1 MKKYIGTALLGASI
15 AVIATVMVS
24 GISASPF
31 NATEYAPA
39 ATGYIMGHVTLTAYD
54 EFGNIKAY
62 QQSDNLVVND
72 GEDCAVEILFDNN
85 PGTSDICGATSA
97 FQAIAIG
104 TGSTA
109 AADNDTTLETETTR
123 DGYDSAAFTAATDGT
138 GAIVVIEK
146 DFTGVSAT
154 ITESGILNNNS
165 TNGDLFARQV
175 FSGIPLTS
183 GDTLNVEWTIDIGG
197 A

>member
-1 MKKYIGTALLGASI
+1 MKKYIGTALVGASI

-72 GEDCAVEILFDNN
+72 GEDCAVQILFDDGIAN
-85 PGTSDICGATSA
+85 ICGTTSA

-109 AADNDTTLETETTR
+109 AADGNTALETETIR
-123 DGYDSAAFTAATDGT
+123 GGYDSANFTAAAGT
-138 GAIVVIEK
+138 TAAQVVIER

-154 ITESGILNNNS
+154 IAESGILNNNS
-165 TNGDLFARQV
+165 TGGDLFARQT